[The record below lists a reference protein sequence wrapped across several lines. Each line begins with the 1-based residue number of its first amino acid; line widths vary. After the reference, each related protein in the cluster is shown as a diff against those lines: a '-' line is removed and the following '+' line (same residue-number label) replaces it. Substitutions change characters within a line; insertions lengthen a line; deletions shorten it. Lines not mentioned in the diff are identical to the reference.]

1 MRCVSKPFPG
11 QKRAS
16 ALREYRSTN
25 ARQIVLQTQKTT
37 VKTSKKTNLDFLN
50 TLKLDDCLRKLL
62 IKFPKRDDFHGLLEK
77 MKRNVVVT
85 TADYT

>member
-1 MRCVSKPFPG
+1 MRCVSKPFQG

-37 VKTSKKTNLDFLN
+37 EKTGKKTTQDILQVGNLESPHRLFLSIFQIMQ
-50 TLKLDDCLRKLL
+50 LYLL
-62 IKFPKRDDFHGLLEK
+62 
-77 MKRNVVVT
+77 MKVM
-85 TADYT
+85 